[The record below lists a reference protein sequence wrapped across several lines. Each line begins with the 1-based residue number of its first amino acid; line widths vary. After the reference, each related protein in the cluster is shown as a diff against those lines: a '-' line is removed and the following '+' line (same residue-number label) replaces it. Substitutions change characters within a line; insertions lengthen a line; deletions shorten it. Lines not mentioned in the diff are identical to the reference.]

1 MIPDRFR
8 NIAKRA
14 TDNKKTATGSHSAAM
29 SFGQTQRERTLKA
42 AKTAE
47 CPDHHQNPA
56 GTPMLA
62 LGPGGDLAWDEHKE
76 D

>member
-14 TDNKKTATGSHSAAM
+14 TDNKKTATSSDDHC
-29 SFGQTQRERTLKA
+29 QTQREQTLKA
-42 AKTAE
+42 AKIAE

>member
-1 MIPDRFR
+1 MILDRFR

-14 TDNKKTATGSHSAAM
+14 TDIKRLQQAAM
-29 SFGQTQRERTLKA
+29 TFGQTQHEQTLKA
-42 AKTAE
+42 AKIAE
-47 CPDHHQNPA
+47 CPDHHQDPA